1 MLPAFVM
8 LSHESRADTLRRE
21 SLAQLAAAGITPIV
35 IESTATSGTDAEVRR
50 RAYDALEHANEHGLV
65 FLEDDIL
72 VRPSL
77 FQRHVRMAVDA
88 QAVTVF
94 CAVNERHYPP
104 GILEQPRLPASLT
117 PMPTYDANRGYHGSM
132 AVYLPP
138 ALVAHGLTH
147 PHGFM
152 RPDGAPLTTPA
163 IRPDHQRGK
172 VTGFDFWIKH
182 HARAFGGILVAL
194 PNSVDHI
201 GLSVRNNQRA
211 APWRSPTFHTPE
223 VE

>member
-1 MLPAFVM
+1 VTLPAFVM
-8 LSHESRADTLRRE
+8 LSHASRALGLRRE
-21 SLAQLAAAGITPIV
+21 SIAHLAAAGVTPSV
-35 IESTATSGTDAEVRR
+35 VESTATAGTDAEVRR
-50 RAYDALEHANEHGLV
+50 RAYDALALANDAGLV

-77 FQRHVRMAVDA
+77 FVRHVHMAVDA
-88 QAVTVF
+88 AAVTVF

-104 GILEQPRLPASLT
+104 RMLDRPTLTASLT
-117 PMPTYDANRGYHGSM
+117 PMPAYDADRGYHGSM

-138 ALVAHGLTH
+138 ALVAHGLAR
-147 PHGFM
+147 PHEFM
-152 RPDGAPLTTPA
+152 QPDGTPLEHPV
-163 IRPDHQRGK
+163 IEPDRARGK

-194 PNSVDHI
+194 PNSVDHV

-211 APWRSPTFHTPE
+211 SPWRSPSFLIPE
-223 VE
+223 A

>member
-1 MLPAFVM
+1 MTPAFVM
-8 LSHESRADTLRRE
+8 LSHESRADSYRKE

-50 RAYDALEHANEHGLV
+50 RAYDALEHATAAGLV
-65 FLEDDIL
+65 FLEDDIH
-72 VRPSL
+72 VRSSL
-77 FQRHVRMAVDA
+77 FLRHVAMAIDA

-94 CAVNERHYPP
+94 CAVNQRHYPP
-104 GILEQPRLPASLT
+104 GTLFQPSLIASLA
-117 PMPTYDANRGYHGSM
+117 PMPAYDDNRGYHGSM

-147 PHGFM
+147 PHEFM
-152 RPDGAPLTTPA
+152 RADGSPLTTPV
-163 IRPDHQRGK
+163 ITPDHQRGK

-194 PNSVDHI
+194 PNSVDHV

-211 APWRSPTFHTPE
+211 SPWRSPSFLIPE
-223 VE
+223 A